1 MVKIF
6 KLLWIIQEKTFTDND
21 LLIKKRK
28 KRRLNPFNPLTY
40 IVLLI
45 LLLIGLLMFG
55 FVGLKD
61 EVNWEDLKF
70 KWN

>member
-1 MVKIF
+1 MVKIL

-45 LLLIGLLMFG
+45 LLSIGLLMFG